1 MGYRELLQA
10 LEEEVGR
17 QIREGR
23 TEAAQEERRILD
35 ATRAELQARR
45 QTVLDE
51 ERRRLGEASA
61 RALSAAR
68 LEQDRA
74 LVVLMR
80 RQLAELR
87 QAAEAW
93 LAKASDPELLP
104 RLVDELVP
112 ELGDGP
118 LVFRVRPGQ
127 EKDLA
132 AICIAAPGLVAR
144 STIEARPT
152 SGRGGGLT
160 RRAPAPHNTLGC
172 GSTTWRLLSRRSPA
186 RCSGR
191 RPNRSAAEASRAADG
206 GEPRAR
212 SRWPA
217 VTTRTRASAG

>member
-23 TEAAQEERRILD
+23 AEAAQEERRILD
-35 ATRAELQARR
+35 ATRAELEARR

-87 QAAEAW
+87 QAAEAR
-93 LAKASDPELLP
+93 LAQASDHELLP

-127 EKDLA
+127 EEDLA
-132 AICIAAPGLVAR
+132 AHLRRMHPGLVAR
-144 STIEARPT
+144 STIEGSPDVGAGVEV
-152 SGRGGGLT
+152 SLAGRQRLD
-160 RRAPAPHNTLGC
+160 NTLG
-172 GSTTWRLLSRRSPA
+172 SRLDNVWRQLEPEIAGTLFRQEADAAAPAEASQREPVTAASPA
-186 RCSGR
+186 RGR
-191 RPNRSAAEASRAADG
+191 DG
-206 GEPRAR
+206 PL
-212 SRWPA
+212 
-217 VTTRTRASAG
+217 